1 MGRRL
6 SYSANIIVVYLPLKK
21 GAKASCSYCSCRS
34 SKLSVVGLSK
44 RCNIYERHD
53 SPYCKSIV
61 NHLMRRMCLK
71 MRESAWRT
79 GNYAYMRVITIKIIG
94 NERDFIA
101 LGVTKGVLGNL
112 KRAENG

>member
-1 MGRRL
+1 
-6 SYSANIIVVYLPLKK
+6 
-21 GAKASCSYCSCRS
+21 
-34 SKLSVVGLSK
+34 
-44 RCNIYERHD
+44 
-53 SPYCKSIV
+53 
-61 NHLMRRMCLK
+61 

-94 NERDFIA
+94 NEQDFIA